1 MKRTRISCGADRLL
15 TESQWR
21 DRLAGRRVGAVVN
34 HTAVTGGYQFWPA
47 LLAECT
53 GAVLDVIFTPEHGLW
68 GEQQDQVASP
78 ASEESALGARAV
90 SLYLADPSSLRP
102 DPTLMAGLDAVL
114 FDIQDVGSRYY
125 TYVYTLA
132 YAMEAAAEAGVT
144 VIVLDRPNPVGGR
157 LVEGPLLQPGFES
170 FVGRFAGLP
179 VRHGLSAGELALWFH
194 QAHGVGEQPEVIT
207 AKNWK
212 RGDTAFDRDCP
223 WVLPSPNMPTPAT
236 ALVYPGMCLLEG
248 TILSE
253 GRGTTRP
260 FEIFGAPWLDPFG
273 TADLL
278 NSLQLPGVRFR
289 PQRFIP
295 TFNKFE
301 GELCGGCQLHVTD
314 RENFRP
320 FITGAAVI
328 WAAARLDGNGNGKN
342 FGWLERAYEFV
353 EHIPAIDLLFGN
365 NSFRLAVNED
375 CDFDELRGLCHL
387 DEQAWMEQC
396 GGVRLYQYQ

>member
-1 MKRTRISCGADRLL
+1 
-15 TESQWR
+15 
-21 DRLAGRRVGAVVN
+21 
-34 HTAVTGGYQFWPA
+34 
-47 LLAECT
+47 
-53 GAVLDVIFTPEHGLW
+53 
-68 GEQQDQVASP
+68 
-78 ASEESALGARAV
+78 
-90 SLYLADPSSLRP
+90 
-102 DPTLMAGLDAVL
+102 MAGLDAVL

-170 FVGRFAGLP
+170 FVGRFDGLP

-194 QAHGVGEQPEVIT
+194 KVHGIGQKPEVIT

-212 RGDTAFDRDCP
+212 RGDTAFDCDCP
-223 WVLPSPNMPTPAT
+223 WVLPSPNMPTPET

-301 GELCGGCQLHVTD
+301 GKLCGGCQLHVTD
-314 RENFRP
+314 REAFRP

-328 WAAARLDGNGNGKN
+328 WAAARLDDLK

-353 EHIPAIDLLFGN
+353 EHIPAIDLLFGD
-365 NSFRLAVNED
+365 SRFRLAVD
-375 CDFDELRGLCHL
+375 QGCDFDTVRGLCHL
-387 DEQAWMEQC
+387 DEEAWMEQC
-396 GGVRLYQYQ
+396 GGLRLYQ